1 MKKSFFVALIVVSLF
16 LPAWAEEATQQQEQ
30 QKAKEAYMKAAAVTE
45 NHKFLAKYAGDWDV
59 EVTYWTAPGAP
70 AMKSAA
76 TFKGELKLGGR
87 YLLMAFNGFMLGQPF
102 EGIQLVGYDNMEQ
115 KYASLWIDN
124 TSTNFFITKGTRE
137 GNTISESGAWPDPVT
152 GAVMPVKARTVW
164 VSDDEYLYEQFMV
177 LPGGAEHKGMELR
190 SKRKK

>member
-1 MKKSFFVALIVVSLF
+1 MKKVLFIAMIAVLIA
-16 LPAWAEEATQQQEQ
+16 LPAMAQEAAPQQEQ
-30 QKAKEAYMKAAAVTE
+30 QQAMEAYMKAAAVTA

-115 KYASLWIDN
+115 KYASLWIDS

-137 GNTISESGAWPDPVT
+137 GNTINESGAWPDPVS
-152 GAVMPVKARTVW
+152 GGLVPVKARTAW

-177 LPGGAEHKGMELR
+177 LPDGTEHKGMELR